1 MIFFYAKIN
10 FAFFTKVG
18 VGLISLS
25 SLIRLIFNHQKAP
38 LQCSIQLHTKFQ
50 LIPSN
55 GLLCKHVSK
64 VQSLYTQKN
73 VCISMKLYTVC
84 YVVTKIGTK
93 ICLYTPYKCIEFQQD
108 QNTCLRVRADFVIC
122 AKRRRN
128 KQ

>member
-1 MIFFYAKIN
+1 MIFFYAKIDR
-10 FAFFTKVG
+10 AFFTKVG

-55 GLLCKHVSK
+55 GLPCKHVSK
-64 VQSLYTQKN
+64 VRYLYTRKN
-73 VCISMKLYTVC
+73 LCISMKLC

-108 QNTCLRVRADFVIC
+108 QSTCLRVTADFVIC